1 MGIKYPIVT
10 SNFTANE
17 TYSIVPIFDPTFK
30 IDGNPVLTS
39 FTWTSKSEPY
49 SSDVV
54 NGNSISTKANNLP
67 VIILDSTVIPYI
79 INAGQTSTLSD

>member
-10 SNFTANE
+10 SNFTPNE
-17 TYSIVPIFDPTFK
+17 AYSVVPIFDPTVK

-49 SSDVV
+49 PSGVV
-54 NGNSISTKANNLP
+54 NGNSISMKANGLP
-67 VIILDSTVIPYI
+67 VIILDFTVIPYI
-79 INAGQTSTLSD
+79 TNAGQTSTLSD